1 MVLRFIENLIRS
13 VVNETVDKATGT
25 PYSALHD
32 IDANKPSGSIKIRV
46 KTYAHSLTLY
56 EERLQDLARKKAE
69 LQRRLEQKWA
79 ELLSRNR
86 HEPSAA
92 YPDLPAQT
100 GN

>member
-1 MVLRFIENLIRS
+1 MEIAVANRQPDIIR
-13 VVNETVDKATGT
+13 
-25 PYSALHD
+25 
-32 IDANKPSGSIKIRV
+32 
-46 KTYAHSLTLY
+46 TYAHSLTLY